1 MTVFHLRAL
10 ALSRIRLI
18 KVERGFDRLLN
29 ARIALPAFILKF
41 NMLDRHGIGVGV
53 EIRQCLKLGDPT
65 TVYLV
70 RNDQLARFVVEL
82 NNDVLAKILEGH
94 LGAEARAK
102 LPDLVRPF
110 FEFCIVSYATFER
123 DCFIF
128 GDAWRLAACA
138 RVAALAMLNNFGGAF
153 ERADPRNSGHVS

>member
-1 MTVFHLRAL
+1 
-10 ALSRIRLI
+10 
-18 KVERGFDRLLN
+18 
-29 ARIALPAFILKF
+29 
-41 NMLDRHGIGVGV
+41 MLDRHGIGVGV

-110 FEFCIVSYATFER
+110 FEFCIVSYGTFER

-153 ERADPRNSGHVS
+153 ERADPRNSGHVSAVPFHSEFEIFVGVDALRIDSELRHMPASDFE